1 MMENVGKYAERRRK
15 TEKDG
20 ERRRKENDT
29 MKSALNLDKIQKKSI
44 LTVFE
49 EIATQEALAATHRQ
63 RKKTRTKA
71 KFFQKKKLEFEWK
84 RGM

>member
-1 MMENVGKYAERRRK
+1 MQKDAERRRK

-20 ERRRKENDT
+20 EKKTIPQKAYEW
-29 MKSALNLDKIQKKSI
+29 DKILKKGI

-63 RKKTRTKA
+63 RKKTRTKTN
-71 KFFQKKKLEFEWK
+71 FFQKKKLEFEWK

>member
-1 MMENVGKYAERRRK
+1 MSGNAQKCAERRRK

-20 ERRRKENDT
+20 EKKGKENNT
-29 MKSALNLDKIQKKSI
+29 MKSALILDKIQKKGI

-49 EIATQEALAATHRQ
+49 EIATQEALTAPHRQ

-84 RGM
+84 RCM